1 MSLNVSYNNSI
12 NRGID
17 SKVLREV
24 TQEIFKRAE
33 SKSSELSNLDFG
45 KFKKADLGLDLYSG
59 KVDASTARE
68 ISMASSGMQVSL
80 SETALKSLQF
90 LNGEASKSIFKNVEG
105 RIALP
110 SSEEANKAKSLYTV
124 PKFTE
129 LVKPAT
135 DLKDKDKGNS
145 NPFYKGE
152 LLKSEK
158 KETEEKIANIFA

>member
-1 MSLNVSYNNSI
+1 MSLNVAFNQNI
-12 NRGID
+12 NKGID
-17 SKVLREV
+17 SAVLREV

-33 SKSSELSNLDFG
+33 SKSSELSNLDFS
-45 KFKKADLGLDLYSG
+45 KFKKADLGLNFYGD
-59 KVDASTARE
+59 KVNASAARE
-68 ISMASSGMQVSL
+68 ISMAKAGIQVSL

-90 LNGEASKSIFKNVEG
+90 LNSEASKSVFKNVEG
-105 RIALP
+105 KIALP
-110 SSEEANKAKSLYTV
+110 VPEETHKTKNLYSI

-135 DLKDKDKGNS
+135 DLNKDKGNS

-158 KETEEKIANIFA
+158 KDIEEKIINIFA